1 MSKYYIKAILLEG
14 CSYSSAA
21 FKLIESHQLPVDI
34 TWVEQANK
42 ENYKNEQ
49 ISTFPQI
56 YLKKYNS
63 NGNLLLGGYQE
74 FSNFISNFMNQK
86 ISDSNLNNFMETSKW
101 SKKSTLRLIQLINK
115 INK

>member
-1 MSKYYIKAILLEG
+1 MSKALNIWAM
-14 CSYSSAA
+14 
-21 FKLIESHQLPVDI
+21 
-34 TWVEQANK
+34 
-42 ENYKNEQ
+42 
-49 ISTFPQI
+49 I